1 MWDQL
6 KTSPQYLLPQHFLSR
21 LMYRIA
27 RWRWQLWKKTVIR
40 IFIRYYDVD
49 MSLAEQSDPEEYS
62 CFNDFFTRR
71 LKSQLRLVDN
81 SPMSIAS
88 PVDGSVSQLGQIDKH
103 ALVQAKGKYFSLQ
116 ALLANDVDSVSHFT
130 GGSFA
135 TIYLSPRDYHRIHI
149 PLDAKLLK
157 MTYVPGDLFSVN
169 DSTAQVVDQLF
180 ARNERVICLFQ
191 TRFGMMACILVGAIF
206 VGGMETVWH
215 GQITP
220 AARREL
226 RSWHYGDDPGIQT
239 NFVKGEE
246 LGRFNMGSTVI
257 LLFEPGRINWADK
270 LQPGHTVQMGQVI
283 GAASRL

>member
-1 MWDQL
+1 MWDLL
-6 KTSPQYLLPQHFLSR
+6 KTSPQYLLPQHLLSR
-21 LMYRIA
+21 IMYRIA
-27 RWRWQLWKKTVIR
+27 RWRWQPWKKTVIR
-40 IFIRYYDVD
+40 IFISHYNVD
-49 MSLAEQSDPEEYS
+49 MSLAEQSDPEVYI
-62 CFNDFFTRR
+62 CFNDFFTRS
-71 LKSQLRLVDN
+71 LKSQLRPIDE
-81 SPMSIAS
+81 SPLSIAS

-103 ALVQAKGKYFSLQ
+103 ALVQAKGKFFNLQ
-116 ALLANDVDSVSHFT
+116 TLLANDLDSVNHFT

-191 TRFGMMACILVGAIF
+191 TRFGLMACILVGAIF

-220 AARREL
+220 AATREL
-226 RSWHYGDDPGIQT
+226 RSWHYDDDTGIQT
-239 NFVKGEE
+239 TFVKGEE

-257 LLFEPGRINWADK
+257 LLFEPGRINWTDK
-270 LQPGHTVQMGQVI
+270 LQPGHAVQMGQVI
-283 GAASRL
+283 GSAKI